1 MQFTGPPTPRFFT
14 LVVLLTA
21 ALVLPRTSQ
30 ASDHA
35 YLLYHQWQSYD
46 WQGDMPAADDVSRV
60 QRGLGWRRQ
69 FPAGSF
75 GLDYDYQALRIRT
88 GDPAHNGH
96 LHRITL
102 GGDRQLGLYR
112 VEARA
117 GLAGTSNMFKE
128 QAFHREVMNGRVA
141 IFRAL
146 NESTNLSLGIGGDHR
161 FGSFR
166 WVPRL
171 RWELMNNSGRWLI
184 DLPVRLRWQGHHNRW
199 VFRMERMGD
208 RWATL
213 DKTQQVE
220 SALYMREWRTE
231 LTYRIRAGDER
242 WPAVIL
248 GIGASIETRVRYR
261 DFEEGTLDLRLGDAF
276 FGSIRLSW

>member
-1 MQFTGPPTPRFFT
+1 MQFTDPPTPCFLP

-21 ALVLPRTSQ
+21 ALVLPRASY

-35 YLLYHQWQSYD
+35 YLLYRQWQSYD
-46 WQGDMPAADDVSRV
+46 WQGDTPAADDVSRV
-60 QRGLGWRRQ
+60 QRGLGWRRRA
-69 FPAGSF
+69 PAGSF

-96 LHRITL
+96 LHRATF
-102 GGDRQLGLYR
+102 GGDWHHGPYR

-117 GLAGTSNMFKE
+117 GLAGTSNMFKD
-128 QAFHREVMNGRVA
+128 QVFHREVLNGRVA
-141 IFRAL
+141 AFRAL
-146 NESTNLSLGIGGDHR
+146 NEGSRLSLGVGGDHR

-166 WVPRL
+166 WLPRV
-171 RWELMNNSGRWLI
+171 RWAHKNTRGHWLI
-184 DLPVRLRWQGHHNRW
+184 DLPVRLRWQGPGNRW
-199 VFRMERMGD
+199 EFRVERMGD

-213 DKTQQVE
+213 DKAQATK
-220 SALYMREWRTE
+220 STLYLREWRTE
-231 LTYRIRAGDER
+231 LTYRIRPGDER

-248 GIGASIETRVRYR
+248 GIGASIDTRVRYR
-261 DFEEGTLDLRLGDAF
+261 DFEEGTLDTRLGDAL